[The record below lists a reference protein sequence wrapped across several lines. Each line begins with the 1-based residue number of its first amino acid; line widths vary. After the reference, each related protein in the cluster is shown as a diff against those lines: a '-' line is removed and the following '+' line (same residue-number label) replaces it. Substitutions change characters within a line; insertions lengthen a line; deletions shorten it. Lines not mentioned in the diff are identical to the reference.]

1 MFENAKGSVAVA
13 PSQPYFSPMAV
24 KAKDQKLHDQWNEL
38 RKANELRTRQGE
50 PRMTKRNQTSRKNI
64 ASNRGSYGSV
74 TKAEAPVLPLLGT
87 PMSLQAGRVAKLTQA
102 NFELLKTQV

>member
-1 MFENAKGSVAVA
+1 
-13 PSQPYFSPMAV
+13 
-24 KAKDQKLHDQWNEL
+24 
-38 RKANELRTRQGE
+38 
-50 PRMTKRNQTSRKNI
+50 MTKRNQTSRKNI